1 VQERGEEM
9 STYNYA
15 DTEDGF
21 ENETESAAGERA
33 FDGCLI
39 IAIATAV
46 VWALWQLIK
55 MGGA

>member
-9 STYNYA
+9 STYDYA
-15 DTEDGF
+15 TEDGF
-21 ENETESAAGERA
+21 ETKEESLAGERA

>member
-1 VQERGEEM
+1 M
-9 STYNYA
+9 STYDYA
-15 DTEDGF
+15 TEDGF
-21 ENETESAAGERA
+21 ETKEESAAGERA